1 MATTDPTP
9 PEPLPP
15 MLPPDQDPGLVAA
28 GSTAAAAL
36 LGTTARTG
44 IGAVGA
50 TGGAGPADALP
61 PVAGA
66 GAVVSPT
73 SRYAS
78 TGTATWTAPDGS
90 VHRYLRRRLIPQP
103 EALATG
109 GWDEV
114 APGDRLDT
122 LAARTLGDPLA
133 FWRLCDSAGVADPG
147 AIETPGT
154 RLRIPLPEGFAP
166 PEANDG

>member
-1 MATTDPTP
+1 MTSTDPTP
-9 PEPLPP
+9 SEPLPP

-36 LGTTARTG
+36 LGTPARTG
-44 IGAVGA
+44 IHAPGAA
-50 TGGAGPADALP
+50 GGAGPADALP

-66 GAVVSPT
+66 AAVVSPT

-78 TGTATWTAPDGS
+78 TGIATWTAPDGS
-90 VHRYLRRRLIPQP
+90 VHRYVGRRLIPQP

-114 APGDRLDT
+114 GPGDRVDT

-133 FWRLCDSAGVADPG
+133 FWRLCDAAGVADPA
-147 AIETPGT
+147 AIETAGT
-154 RLRIPLPEGFAP
+154 RLPIPLPEGMAP
-166 PEANDG
+166 PEAADG